1 MPVVVVRRDSRV
13 TEGSAVSINYVSG
26 SNKRIQ
32 TMSLSRRALKED
44 SRVLIIDDFKR
55 VGGTMRGMIDLLKE
69 FNATVKGIGVFVES
83 AEVEEHLVE
92 DYVSLVKISGVDSRS
107 AQLTVVPGNYFEESE
122 EL

>member
-1 MPVVVVRRDSRV
+1 
-13 TEGSAVSINYVSG
+13 
-26 SNKRIQ
+26 
-32 TMSLSRRALKED
+32 MSLSRRALKED